1 MQVVQQL
8 VNRTCK
14 CHGVSGSCSVRTCW
28 HQLAAFTDTAALIK
42 RKYDAAVQVS
52 AEIQENSSH
61 LKTASTSSSSSLTSS
76 TTTSSL
82 TAMNEE
88 SNRIIAMA
96 QNRAKKATEVLAKED
111 FETSWKQDSGVN
123 NRNGIGARV
132 DKKELVFQQKSPDF
146 CSVSAL
152 GPGTTDRQCLRG
164 ENCEILCCGR
174 GYNVHKMTVT
184 MPCRCKLILCCRV
197 ECQNCLFEKTIHTC
211 K

>member
-1 MQVVQQL
+1 M
-8 VNRTCK
+8 NRTCK

-28 HQLAAFTDTAALIK
+28 HQLAAFSETAALIK

-61 LKTASTSSSSSLTSS
+61 LKKSSSSSSSSASS
-76 TTTSSL
+76 TTTSSSMS
-82 TAMNEE
+82 AVMKDE
-88 SNRIIAMA
+88 SNRIIAMGA
-96 QNRAKKATEVLAKED
+96 RAKKATEVLAKED
-111 FETSWKQDSGVN
+111 FESSLKQESGMS

-146 CSVSAL
+146 CSPSSL

-164 ENCEILCCGR
+164 DNCEILCCGR
-174 GYNVHKMTVT
+174 GYNVHKTTVT

-197 ECQNCLFEKTIHTC
+197 ECQNCLVEKTIHTC